1 MRIYYEIETN
11 NLSPPKTSLFT
22 EVINFLKRLLKK
34 VVSNYY
40 VYILIDS
47 FYELPRNLL
56 LSREYKQSKM
66 KETNLNDIPKI
77 VNKLNRIVYK
87 KRKKI
92 LLN

>member
-1 MRIYYEIETN
+1 M
-11 NLSPPKTSLFT
+11 
-22 EVINFLKRLLKK
+22 
-34 VVSNYY
+34 VSNYY

-56 LSREYKQSKM
+56 LSREYKKSKM

-87 KRKKI
+87 KRKKNFVK
-92 LLN
+92 LKKLNDDIYQLS